1 MTKIHVSRSLAK
13 QSQTYRLMTAG
24 MNQTFSISGCATEE
38 VDAAVTHNVL
48 IRVLSR
54 LKG

>member
-1 MTKIHVSRSLAK
+1 
-13 QSQTYRLMTAG
+13 MTAG
-24 MNQTFSISGCATEE
+24 MNQTKPAFSISGCAIEE

-48 IRVLSR
+48 IGVLSR